1 MSEAI
6 VEGAA
11 CRPNFSA
18 AGRKRRKNVAIIS
31 GVVAVVGLVA
41 AIALNVP
48 PLLRLLVALPA
59 MFSVICGLQVTRN
72 TCVAHARTG
81 SIEGEDFSLT
91 KADAE
96 FAAASKRV
104 AATIMRDGVIAGIVF
119 GVVAV
124 GTGWL

>member
-18 AGRKRRKNVAIIS
+18 AGRKRRRNAAVIS
-31 GVVAVVGLVA
+31 GVVAVVGLAA
-41 AIALNVP
+41 AIVLNVP

-81 SIEGEDFSLT
+81 SVEGEDFSLT

-96 FAAASKRV
+96 FAEASKRV
-104 AATIMRDGVIAGIVF
+104 AATIMRDGVIAGVAF
-119 GVVAV
+119 GAVAV